1 MLGGSAADKRSLMNN
16 DTQKKSVGDGVE
28 MDVGD
33 LKLRGDVG
41 PWNNQPKAK
50 RVRVRRLLAA
60 IARD

>member
-41 PWNNQPKAK
+41 P
-50 RVRVRRLLAA
+50 
-60 IARD
+60 